1 MRNASEP
8 DHPVWLLSDFA
19 GVLGRHQSEADRR
32 RMAALADA
40 EFGAFWTAYWAERV
54 AYDAGS
60 VSRDT
65 YWTKV
70 AARLGA
76 RWSPGLIATL
86 DRLDVDSWLYPDHET
101 LSVAADAVAAGMRLA
116 VLSNAPLSLAAAL
129 RGLTWLAPFE
139 HVICSSEIRAAKP
152 DAGCF
157 RTALGV
163 LDAAPGDVVF
173 VDDREVNVAGARTLG
188 IRSVLF
194 CGASVL
200 GRDLFG

>member
-1 MRNASEP
+1 MGDESDRARP
-8 DHPVWLLSDFA
+8 CWLLSDFA
-19 GVLGRHQSEADRR
+19 GVLARHQPEADRR
-32 RMAALADA
+32 RMAAVADA
-40 EFGAFWTAYWAERV
+40 EFAPFWTAYWSERD
-54 AYDAGS
+54 AYDTGS
-60 VSRDT
+60 VSRDE

-76 RWSPGLIATL
+76 GWSPCRIATL
-86 DRLDVDSWLYPDHET
+86 DALDVDSWLYPDHET
-101 LSVAADAVAAGMRLA
+101 LSVVGDAVAAGMRLA

-152 DAGCF
+152 GADCY

-163 LDAAPGDVVF
+163 LGAGPADVVF
-173 VDDREVNVAGARTLG
+173 VDDREANVTGARALG

-194 CGASVL
+194 SGASGLSRALSV
-200 GRDLFG
+200 